1 MATAPTKTDA
11 ALVARLQELYR
22 EYENRLSRFA
32 YRLTGNEHDA
42 ADLVQETFVRVLVRL
57 DRLDPD
63 RPDLSSYL
71 FKTAQNL
78 FLTERTRGRRT
89 ETVEDVPEPDV
100 PAPIEGDPQRST
112 LLHDQQEEVRLANG
126 KLAPRQRLV
135 LALCELEE
143 KSYAEIGELVG
154 LKENAVAQLISRA
167 RQSLRHELRLVQV
180 DRSKLPE
187 ECQQRLPK
195 LSAYLD
201 GQLNGDARTQLLA
214 HVAAC
219 QHCQAA
225 LGDMDEARRRYRAL
239 IPPIAGGV
247 VLKEQVDD
255 ALAAEGFWAPP
266 SGAAPRLLGPPGRRG
281 WIAGAV
287 AGCAVVA
294 AIGVGV
300 ALLLTRGGEQAAVT
314 FTPPVSTA
322 APPPSVSPTTAAA
335 DSAPAVA
342 AVAETVAEPVPLAVT
357 ILDRPPE
364 RTRSTRAPFAFETG
378 GDPTSVRCRLDDG
391 AFEPCSSPI
400 VYRGLDRGVH
410 RFAVRVSASGET
422 APASASAEWTIVE
435 EQGGGAATVEAAVAG
450 GAETAS
456 PAETGPSNEAAP
468 ANEEPKDNNPDR
480 RDEPEQQPPADTT
493 PPAVSILGGPSGETT
508 KTVAVFRFGADEPV
522 SRVECS
528 LDGGGYSRCYTP
540 TRYDVGVGG
549 HTFCVRAADRAGNL
563 GGPACSSWT
572 VAETPAPPP
581 PTTQEQPPATTE
593 QQGGEQQ
600 GPLGTGNDD
609 DQRPPPS
616 SPNCNQPAILDP
628 C

>member
-11 ALVARLQELYR
+11 GLVARLQGRDRAAWDELYR
-22 EYENRLSRFA
+22 EYEERLSRFA

-78 FLTERTRGRRT
+78 FLTERARGRRT
-89 ETVEDVPEPDV
+89 EAVEEVPEPDV
-100 PAPIEGDPQRST
+100 PAPIEDDPQRST
-112 LLHDQQEEVRLANG
+112 LLHDQQEQVRVANG

-154 LKENAVAQLISRA
+154 LNENAVAQLISRA

-187 ECQQRLPK
+187 ECQERLPK

-201 GQLNGDARTQLLA
+201 GQLKGDARVQLLA
-214 HVAAC
+214 HVATC
-219 QHCQAA
+219 EHCQAA

-239 IPPIAGGV
+239 IPPIAGGA

-255 ALAAEGFWAPP
+255 ALAAEGFWQPP
-266 SGAAPRLLGPPGRRG
+266 AGSAPRPPGPPGRRG

-287 AGCAVVA
+287 AGCAVVG

-300 ALLLTRGGEQAAVT
+300 ALLLTRGEERAAET
-314 FTPPVSTA
+314 FTPPAATTA
-322 APPPSVSPTTAAA
+322 PAAAVSPATTA
-335 DSAPAVA
+335 PTVA
-342 AVAETVAEPVPLAVT
+342 AVAETVAGPVALAVT
-357 ILDRPPE
+357 ITERPPE
-364 RTRSTRAPFAFETG
+364 RTRSRRASFSFETG
-378 GDPTSVRCRLDDG
+378 GEPAAVRCRLDGG

-400 VYRGLDRGVH
+400 VYRGLDRGEH
-410 RFAVRVSASGET
+410 RFAVRVT
-422 APASASAEWTIVE
+422 AAGAAPVSKHDEWTIVGE
-435 EQGGGAATVEAAVAG
+435 REG
-450 GAETAS
+450 GAETVEGTAGGGAGTAS
-456 PAETGPSNEAAP
+456 APETGP
-468 ANEEPKDNNPDR
+468 ANEPAEDEDKTKQ
-480 RDEPEQQPPADTT
+480 DEPEEAPADTA
-493 PPAVSILGGPSGETT
+493 PPAVSILGGPPAETT
-508 KTVAVFRFGADEPV
+508 KPVAVFRFSANEPV

-549 HTFCVRAADRAGNL
+549 HTFCVRATDRAGNV
-563 GGPACSSWT
+563 GGAACYSWT
-572 VAETPAPPP
+572 VVEKPEPPP
-581 PTTQEQPPATTE
+581 PTQEQPPATTE
-593 QQGGEQQ
+593 QQGPSGNGHEDEQ
-600 GPLGTGNDD
+600 
-609 DQRPPPS
+609 RPPS
-616 SPNCNQPAILDP
+616 SPNCNQPNVLDP